1 MELIGA
7 TLLRALVLSAVFAG
21 ASVPVR
27 CLGQGT
33 HELPA
38 KATQPLS
45 PELLSLLRQKHMPK
59 VSPILL
65 RVFKEE
71 SEL

>member
-1 MELIGA
+1 MELIGV
-7 TLLRALVLSAVFAG
+7 TLVRALVVSAVFAS
-21 ASVPVR
+21 ASMPVR

-33 HELPA
+33 HELSA
-38 KATQPLS
+38 KATQALS

-59 VSPILL
+59 HSPILL

-71 SEL
+71 